1 MDIIY
6 RTTEIIIK
14 YLEEEGIYVGTK
26 ETQDIVEKWQAKLH
40 LSDAIDLAAVA
51 IANPNEIAISKAEI
65 REFRQ
70 FFFPSI
76 NYIESNLR

>member
-1 MDIIY
+1 MNIIY
-6 RTTEIIIK
+6 KATEIIIN
-14 YLEEEGIYVGTK
+14 YLEDEGIYVGTK
-26 ETQDIVEKWQAKLH
+26 ETQKIVEKWQSKLH
-40 LSDAIDLAAVA
+40 LSDAFDLASIA
-51 IANPNEIAISKAEI
+51 IANPNNSAFSKAEI